1 MNLIINVSLSI
12 HWKLSNNFYLWEKN
26 AKKLIK
32 KRSKLIS
39 FATSLQ
45 FCVDKTQWQPTSYLA
60 GVSCGLWSVVA
71 EKMGLTLVPSAGLCT
86 TVVWASWGEV
96 GDTLPCREGDG
107 SGLGGW
113 ARGKR
118 KGVGKGTRK
127 RCRGIPTNKTDA
139 CAYTTTK
146 LWSNSIQRLR
156 SISGITTELMAP
168 NVSLTTS
175 TAVYRIIVEPQE
187 CEKKQSP
194 AKRTFRTTAEEEGST
209 HSSSTRLIQSVH

>member
-1 MNLIINVSLSI
+1 MI
-12 HWKLSNNFYLWEKN
+12 WCC
-26 AKKLIK
+26 
-32 KRSKLIS
+32 
-39 FATSLQ
+39 ATSLQ
-45 FCVDKTQWQPTSYLA
+45 FCADKTQRRPTSYLA

-127 RCRGIPTNKTDA
+127 RCRGIPTNKRA
-139 CAYTTTK
+139 HHHKALELQYTEAAEHFWHYYRVHGPRCRPADQHCS
-146 LWSNSIQRLR
+146 LQDHCR
-156 SISGITTELMAP
+156 AP
-168 NVSLTTS
+168 
-175 TAVYRIIVEPQE
+175 RM
-187 CEKKQSP
+187 
-194 AKRTFRTTAEEEGST
+194 
-209 HSSSTRLIQSVH
+209 